1 MKIQYE
7 VSVSSYNVHGY
18 NYQDIEITP
27 ICRNCKNCI
36 SPGFDKNTTLVYPSF
51 CPSCGVEL
59 AYPNNITDALIFN
72 GKMEI
77 NCHESRQGKMICEG
91 ISYPWR
97 RNNNEH

>member
-7 VSVSSYNVHGY
+7 VSIDDYYLQGY
-18 NYQDIEITP
+18 RYQDIEITP
-27 ICRNCKNCI
+27 ICRNCKNRI
-36 SPGFDKNTTLVYPSF
+36 SPTSELVYPSF

-59 AYPNNITDALIFN
+59 EYPNNLIDALIFN

-77 NCHESRQGKMICEG
+77 NCHEDGQGNGKMICEG

-97 RNNNEH
+97 RKNNET